1 MLEVVDQL
9 IQELHLEFLARQ
21 HSRLALLKLRDQLAK
36 MAEQELLA
44 ILMESELGPRQTS
57 LWQTMDRS
65 SFDPEELE
73 LS

>member
-1 MLEVVDQL
+1 LEAVDQL

-36 MAEQELLA
+36 LAEQELFA
-44 ILMESELGPRQTS
+44 ILMEPELVPRLTQ
-57 LWQTMDRS
+57 WQVLDRS